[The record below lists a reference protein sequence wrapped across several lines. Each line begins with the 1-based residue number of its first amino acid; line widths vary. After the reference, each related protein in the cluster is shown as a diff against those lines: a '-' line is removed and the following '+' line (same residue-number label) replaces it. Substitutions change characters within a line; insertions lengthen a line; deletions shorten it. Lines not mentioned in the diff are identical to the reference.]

1 MGMRSV
7 RAWAWS
13 AVFGTVFGLG
23 TVFGAPGPAVADTLQ
38 VAASGSLRGA
48 LTDLIA
54 ASGIAASDIAPPVYG
69 AGGLLRHRIE
79 AGELHADLF
88 ASADTAQPGHLAR
101 DSHYLPVIA
110 FARNQMCLVSRASL
124 GVTADTTLDQLL
136 DPAVR
141 LATSTPGDDPGGDWA
156 EAVFDRAEALH
167 PGARA
172 LLDAKALRLPGKATT
187 VPGHGMAASIFL
199 GNQADAMLSY
209 CTGAPAVLKEVPDV
223 TVTPLPASLEV
234 RPTNGLT
241 VLASSPEAMRLAL
254 FILSEPGQAILAK
267 HKFLPVGSP

>member
-1 MGMRSV
+1 MGMRSL

-13 AVFGTVFGLG
+13 AILG
-23 TVFGAPGPAVADTLQ
+23 TALGAASPALADTVQ

-54 ASGIAASDIAPPVYG
+54 ASGLANDIAPPVFG
-69 AGGLLRHRIE
+69 AGGLLRQRIE
-79 AGELHADLF
+79 AGEHADLF
-88 ASADTAQPGHLAR
+88 ASADLAQPRHLAQ

-110 FARNQMCLVSRASL
+110 FARNQMCLISRAAL
-124 GVTADTTLDQLL
+124 GVTADTMLDRLL

-141 LATSTPGDDPGGDWA
+141 LATSTPGADPGGDWA

-172 LLDAKALRLPGKATT
+172 LLDAKAIRLPGKATT
-187 VPGHGMAASIFL
+187 VPGHGLAASIFL
-199 GNQADAMLSY
+199 GNQADMMLSY
-209 CTGAPAVLKEVPDV
+209 CTGVPALLKEVPDV
-223 TVTPLPASLEV
+223 TSVPLPASLEV
-234 RPTNGLT
+234 FPVNSLT
-241 VLASSPEAMRLAL
+241 VLASNPTAMRLAL

-267 HKFLPVGSP
+267 HKFLPAGGP

>member
-1 MGMRSV
+1 MEMGMRSV

-13 AVFGTVFGLG
+13 AVFSTVLG
-23 TVFGAPGPAVADTLQ
+23 AASPALADTVQ

-48 LTDLIA
+48 LTELMA
-54 ASGIAASDIAPPVYG
+54 ASGIAAGDFPPPVFG
-69 AGGLLRHRIE
+69 AGGLMRHKIE
-79 AGELHADLF
+79 SGEMHADLF
-88 ASADTAQPGHLAR
+88 ASADTGQPRHLTQDGR
-101 DSHYLPVIA
+101 YLPVVV
-110 FARNQMCLVSRASL
+110 FARNQMCLISRTSL
-124 GVTADTTLDQLL
+124 GVTADTMLARLL

-172 LLDAKALRLPGKATT
+172 LLDAKSLRLPGKAT
-187 VPGHGMAASIFL
+187 VLPGHGLAASIFL

-209 CTGAPAVLKEVPDV
+209 CTGAPAVAKETPDV
-223 TVTPLPASLEV
+223 TVTPLPATLEV

-241 VLASSPEAMRLAL
+241 VLATNPEAMRMAL

-267 HKFLPVGSP
+267 HGFLTATSP